1 MTMSLVGPYLT
12 TTNYKKRKAKKIT
25 DNQRLKLEQAWR
37 AHNKQMRRIN
47 CHSSQYDTL
56 EEYIAYTRGEYKPKK
71 KTTTKSDQYTS
82 TPSVNYR
89 STAHIPSHGDG
100 VGTAPK
106 KEHPKY
112 TGDLIVGIATMHK
125 SNAVPVM
132 RGTTQAK
139 DISAMRR

>member
-25 DNQRLKLEQAWR
+25 DNQRLKLEQDWR

-56 EEYIAYTRGEYKPKK
+56 EEYIAYTRGEYKSKKKPKK
-71 KTTTKSDQYTS
+71 SDEYVS
-82 TPSVNYR
+82 PPSANYR
-89 STAHIPSHGDG
+89 STAHIPSLGDG

>member
-25 DNQRLKLEQAWR
+25 DKQRLKLEQDWR

-56 EEYIAYTRGEYKPKK
+56 EEYIAYTRGEYKSKKKPKK
-71 KTTTKSDQYTS
+71 SDEYVS
-82 TPSVNYR
+82 PPSANYR
-89 STAHIPSHGDG
+89 STAHIPSLGDG

-132 RGTTQAK
+132 RGTTQSK

>member
-25 DNQRLKLEQAWR
+25 DKQRLKLEQDWR

-56 EEYIAYTRGEYKPKK
+56 EEYIAYTRGEYKSKKKPKK
-71 KTTTKSDQYTS
+71 SDEYVS
-82 TPSVNYR
+82 PPSANYR
-89 STAHIPSHGDG
+89 STAHIPSLGNG

>member
-1 MTMSLVGPYLT
+1 MTMSLVDPYLT

-25 DNQRLKLEQAWR
+25 DKQRLKLEQDWR

-56 EEYIAYTRGEYKPKK
+56 EEYIAYTRGEYKSKKKPKK
-71 KTTTKSDQYTS
+71 SDEYVS
-82 TPSVNYR
+82 PPSANYR
-89 STAHIPSHGDG
+89 STAHIPSLGDG

>member
-25 DNQRLKLEQAWR
+25 DNQRIRLEQEWR
-37 AHNKQMRRIN
+37 KHNKHMRRIN
-47 CHSSQYDTL
+47 CHANQYDTL

-71 KTTTKSDQYTS
+71 QKSATNVYAPK
-82 TPSVNYR
+82 PSVNYR

-100 VGTAPK
+100 VGVATK
-106 KEHPKY
+106 KENPKY

-125 SNAVPVM
+125 SNAVPIM
-132 RGTTQAK
+132 RGTNQAK
-139 DISAMRR
+139 DIAKMRR